1 VLRDV
6 GLVVVPGLCALHE
19 NVGIGLEPARVVQ
32 GADAKS
38 DEVWA
43 SPDLH
48 VQRRATVTTEDANDV
63 VTAVRFRDIALWYA
77 LEDAEPRA
85 GDAGGGDVRGTALAL
100 AVAAMAAQSEDGFA
114 RGFVTD
120 CATKATACSGVG
132 HAWSPAGVTD
142 WKPAVGVA
150 QWSG

>member
-6 GLVVVPGLCALHE
+6 GLVVVPGLRALHE

-48 VQRRATVTTEDANDV
+48 VQQRATVTTEGADDV
-63 VTAVRFRDIALWYA
+63 VTAVRFRDIALPDYA
-77 LEDAEPRA
+77 
-85 GDAGGGDVRGTALAL
+85 
-100 AVAAMAAQSEDGFA
+100 
-114 RGFVTD
+114 
-120 CATKATACSGVG
+120 
-132 HAWSPAGVTD
+132 
-142 WKPAVGVA
+142 
-150 QWSG
+150 

>member
-1 VLRDV
+1 MSASQRAPARLAADRHSRVRITRWISVVLRNAW
-6 GLVVVPGLCALHE
+6 LVVVPGLGTFHE

-48 VQRRATVTTEDANDV
+48 VQRRATVTTEDADDV

-85 GDAGGGDVRGTALAL
+85 GDAGDGDVRGTALAL

-114 RGFVTD
+114 HG
-120 CATKATACSGVG
+120 
-132 HAWSPAGVTD
+132 
-142 WKPAVGVA
+142 
-150 QWSG
+150 

>member
-1 VLRDV
+1 MSCFGTL
-6 GLVVVPGLCALHE
+6 GWSWSQGCALFMKMSAS
-19 NVGIGLEPARVVQ
+19 GLNQPGSSRVP
-32 GADAKS
+32 AKS

-85 GDAGGGDVRGTALAL
+85 GDAGGGTA
-100 AVAAMAAQSEDGFA
+100 
-114 RGFVTD
+114 RHR
-120 CATKATACSGVG
+120 SGVG
-132 HAWSPAGVTD
+132 SRGNGSAE
-142 WKPAVGVA
+142 
-150 QWSG
+150 